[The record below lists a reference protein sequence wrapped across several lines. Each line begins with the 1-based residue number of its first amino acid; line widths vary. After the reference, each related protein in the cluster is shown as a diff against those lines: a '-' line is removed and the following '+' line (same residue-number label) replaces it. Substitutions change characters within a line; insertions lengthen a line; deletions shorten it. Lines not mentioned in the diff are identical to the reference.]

1 MTEKELLY
9 VEDSINHEIYVI
21 QTCAEVEDCLEDEN
35 LVKLVRKLKK
45 KHEEIL
51 NTFMDIL

>member
-21 QTCAEVEDCLEDEN
+21 KTCEEVEDCLEDEN

-51 NTFMDIL
+51 NMFMDIL